1 MSPLASGRRRGS
13 ILALAVLAA
22 GTAFAWPNRRVLGG
36 AVVASLGLPTTVA
49 AEDRE
54 SFNLGDGE
62 VDEKWRWMRND
73 EMAKKKI
80 GRAHV

>member
-1 MSPLASGRRRGS
+1 MSPLASGQRRGGPS

-36 AVVASLGLPTTVA
+36 AVVVSLGLPTTVA
-49 AEDRE
+49 AEDPE

-62 VDEKWRWMRND
+62 VDQ
-73 EMAKKKI
+73 I
-80 GRAHV
+80 